1 MRDTCAANSVSYDM
15 QCSGEGQAR
24 MGSEQWA
31 RAARGYALAS
41 TRTVV
46 LVAGGLGLVLAATS
60 IAATGPWQG
69 GQRVAQRRLAQAL
82 HAAQTARSA
91 PLPAPKPRVMA
102 LPAPSWQP
110 AQDVLR
116 PAVGST
122 DTAAPLPV
130 PGELAA
136 TLGPG
141 LTASAL
147 GRATASVVDVAT
159 GRTLYASGA
168 GSPQTPAS
176 TNKLATAT
184 AALSL
189 LGPDHR
195 FSTRVVTAGP
205 GRIVLVGGGDPTLTA
220 AATSGSD
227 PQASLATLATRTAA
241 ALKAAGTGSVR
252 LGYDISLFTG
262 SPLHPIGVN
271 DNIALVQA
279 LTADEGR
286 IDPNSTEDAPRYGDP
301 AATAAA
307 DFGSLLAARGIT
319 VLGSPGTTTTAPA
332 TAPQLAEVASQP
344 LSEIVERMLTNSD
357 NDIAE
362 TLGHQVAIAAGRP
375 ATFAGGAAAVLQ
387 TLRGLG
393 IQLGGSQLYDA
404 SGLDGQDAVPANL
417 LTQLLTLDS
426 SAAHPGLRS
435 IVGGLPVAGFTG
447 TLDNRYT
454 SGDSQAGLG
463 VVRAKTGSLS
473 TVNTL
478 AGLVVDRDGRL
489 LAFAFMSNG
498 SGDALS
504 ARDALDQLAG
514 RVAACGCR

>member
-1 MRDTCAANSVSYDM
+1 
-15 QCSGEGQAR
+15 
-24 MGSEQWA
+24 MGRTWWG
-31 RAARGYALAS
+31 RAVRGYALAPV
-41 TRTVV
+41 RTVA
-46 LVAGGLGLVLAATS
+46 LSAGGAGLALAVVAV
-60 IAATGPWQG
+60 AAAGPWQG
-69 GQRVAQRRLAQAL
+69 GQRVAERDRSQGPP
-82 HAAQTARSA
+82 AAVR
-91 PLPAPKPRVMA
+91 PVRPKIMA

-110 AQDVLR
+110 AGQVLL
-116 PAVGST
+116 PAAGAT
-122 DTAAPLPV
+122 DAAAPLPT
-130 PGELAA
+130 AA
-136 TLGPG
+136 GMAAALGPDLG
-141 LTASAL
+141 APVL
-147 GRATASVVDVAT
+147 GRLTASVVDVADGQSLFALNAT
-159 GRTLYASGA
+159 ETQA
-168 GSPQTPAS
+168 PAS
-176 TNKLATAT
+176 TNKIATAT
-184 AALSL
+184 AALTL
-189 LGPDHR
+189 LGPEHR
-195 FSTRVVTAGP
+195 FTTRVVLAGP

-220 AATSGSD
+220 SPTGGGD

-241 ALKAAGTGSVR
+241 ALRARGTASVR

-319 VLGSPGTTTTAPA
+319 VLGSPGTTTAPA

-504 ARDALDQLAG
+504 ARDGLDQLAG

>member
-1 MRDTCAANSVSYDM
+1 
-15 QCSGEGQAR
+15 
-24 MGSEQWA
+24 MGSRWWV

-46 LVAGGLGLVLAATS
+46 LTAGGLGLVLAATS

-69 GQRVAQRRLAQAL
+69 GQRVGQGRSGEG
-82 HAAQTARSA
+82 ARSRARA
-91 PLPAPKPRVMA
+91 PRPRVMA

-110 AQDVLR
+110 AGDVLL
-116 PAVGST
+116 PAVGAT
-122 DTAAPLPV
+122 DAAAPLPTRAALAADLG
-130 PGELAA
+130 GELAV
-136 TLGPG
+136 P
-141 LTASAL
+141 AL

-168 GSPQTPAS
+168 ATPQTPAS
-176 TNKLATAT
+176 TNKIATAT

-189 LGPDHR
+189 LGPGHR
-195 FSTRVVTAGP
+195 FTTRVVTAAP
-205 GRIVLVGGGDPTLTA
+205 GRIVLVGGGDPTLTG
-220 AATSGSD
+220 AATGGSD
-227 PQASLATLATRTAA
+227 PVASLATLADRTAA
-241 ALKAAGTGSVR
+241 ALLASGTRSVR

-279 LTADEGR
+279 LTVDEGR
-286 IDPNSTEDAPRYGDP
+286 TDPASTEDAPRYADP

-307 DFGSLLAARGIT
+307 DFARLLGARGIT
-319 VLGSPGTTTTAPA
+319 VQGGPVQATAPA
-332 TAPQLAEVASQP
+332 AATPLAQVESQP
-344 LSEIVERMLTNSD
+344 LAEIVERMLTNSD

-362 TLGHQVAIAAGRP
+362 ALGHQVAVAAGQP
-375 ATFAGGAAAVLQ
+375 ATFTGGATAVLD

-393 IQLGGSQLYDA
+393 IRLGGARLYDS
-404 SGLDGQDAVPANL
+404 SGLDSQDALPADV
-417 LTQLLTLDS
+417 LTQLLALDAS
-426 SAAHPGLRS
+426 PAHPELRP
-435 IVGGLPVAGFTG
+435 IVTGLPVAGFTG
-447 TLDNRYT
+447 TLDP
-454 SGDSQAGLG
+454 GVEGFDSSTGLG

-478 AGLVVDRDGRL
+478 AGLVVDHDGRL

-498 SGDALS
+498 SGGADS
-504 ARDALDQLAG
+504 ARAALDALAG